1 MSLLSAIK
9 QSLRISTDNTDFDT
23 EIADLISQA
32 IDDLKASGVKP
43 DVFNDY
49 GSKDTDG
56 NVVDSINDGNVRQ
69 AITLYVKSYF
79 GIENP
84 DKEWYI
90 DRYQYKKSELCNQVS
105 QYRVEVDT
113 L

>member
-1 MSLLSAIK
+1 MSLLSSIK
-9 QSLRISTDNTDFDT
+9 KSLRISTDDTDFDD
-23 EIADLISQA
+23 EITDLILQA

-43 DVFNDY
+43 DAFNNY
-49 GSKDTDG
+49 GSKDSNENTIDTIDDG
-56 NVVDSINDGNVRQ
+56 NIKQ
-69 AITLYVKSYF
+69 AITLYVKAYF

-105 QYRVEVDT
+105 QYGVDT

>member
-1 MSLLSAIK
+1 MSLLSSIK
-9 QSLRISTDNTDFDT
+9 KSLRISDDDIDFDD
-23 EIADLISQA
+23 EITDLVYQA

-43 DVFNDY
+43 SAFNNY
-49 GSKDTDG
+49 GSKNSDGNMIDSITDG
-56 NVVDSINDGNVRQ
+56 NIKQ
-69 AITLYVKSYF
+69 AITLFVKSYF

-90 DRYQYKKSELCNQVS
+90 DHYQYKKSELCNQIS
-105 QYRVEVDT
+105 QYGVDT